1 MIGGQG
7 IVKGLAAIPIVVAV
21 MGFLPAQA
29 KPIEEKAQQFLSKL
43 VDDAISILKLQSGG
57 SGQLEDR
64 LFGSVSV

>member
-21 MGFLPAQA
+21 MGFLPAKA
-29 KPIEEKAQQFLSKL
+29 KAIEEKAQQSISKL
-43 VDDAISILKLQSGG
+43 VDEAISIVKLQSGG

-64 LFGSVSV
+64 LLGSVSV